1 MLPIINDQAY
11 SGTMSFL
18 KLANWK
24 LQSSFILLVIAALVT
39 SVVCFSNR
47 YNGERW
53 RIELFEAQHLVKY
66 IHFGILAPT
75 YSEEVVE
82 SEFSTY
88 FLPQAGI
95 VLSANKPSESVV
107 EQELSRRVTQAL
119 VQLDLSIINVP
130 FLDVFPPV
138 SVELA
143 TPPKY
148 VVISPRTKIE
158 HLDGYLVKQDLK
170 PEQIDEIEKN
180 IELSGEK
187 SAYAVKISGIATY
200 PALIDNNLSYQR
212 TIFAI
217 AHEWIHHYLAFF
229 KLGRIYFSGGTAMNE
244 TVADMAALEITD
256 MVLKHHPSSNEKN
269 ESLEDRPFDLTLL
282 QELRRDVDALLLSQ
296 EVVAAEELMSAKR
309 LAWCKEFDWCPRKI
323 NQAYLAW
330 IDQYSARDGSRNI
343 VGEQLKNIRLS
354 TGSLQDFLIVVR
366 EIDSPERLT
375 MMQQKLVDS
384 R

>member
-1 MLPIINDQAY
+1 VLPIINDRAY

-24 LQSSFILLVIAALVT
+24 PRSSAILLVIAALIT
-39 SVVCFSNR
+39 SVVCLTNR
-47 YNGERW
+47 YAGEKW

-66 IHFGILAPT
+66 MHFGIFTPT
-75 YSEEVVE
+75 YSEEVVD
-82 SEFSTY
+82 SEFSSY
-88 FLPQAGI
+88 FLPQAGMG
-95 VLSANKPSESVV
+95 LSTNKPRESVI

-130 FLDVFPPV
+130 FLDIFPPV

-170 PEQIDEIEKN
+170 PRQIDEIEKN
-180 IELSGEK
+180 IELSGAN

-200 PALIDNNLSYQR
+200 PALIDNNLSYQK
-212 TIFAI
+212 TVFAI

-229 KLGRIYFSGGTAMNE
+229 NLGRIYFSGGTAMNE
-244 TVADMAALEITD
+244 TVADIAALEITD
-256 MVLKHHPSSNEKN
+256 MVLKHHPAGNERN
-269 ESLEDRPFDLTLL
+269 ETLEGRSFDLTLL

-309 LAWCKEFDWCPRKI
+309 LAWCQEFNWCPRKI

-330 IDQYSARDGSRNI
+330 IDQYSARDGSKNI

-366 EIDSPERLT
+366 EINSTEHLT
-375 MMQQKLVDS
+375 TIQQKLVDS